1 MLSSSWA
8 RLLLQEAP
16 QNISPAPVAKS
27 TGHSMCAK
35 NESPPRAGFV
45 LNVALAFM
53 PAAIVTD
60 RYLIRSGMTIS
71 LLFLCA
77 LCVLGG
83 ECLGSGYR
91 TPWFRFITGA
101 GFDFSFLGV
110 GSPA

>member
-1 MLSSSWA
+1 MGEAVAPGSAAKHLA
-8 RLLLQEAP
+8 RSCSQKHGP
-16 QNISPAPVAKS
+16 FDVCKKRKPAA
-27 TGHSMCAK
+27 
-35 NESPPRAGFV
+35 RGFV

-77 LCVLGG
+77 LCVLCG